1 MKKTLVLLVAVLS
14 LAISAS
20 ALELRVG
27 GFFGMRTMNDAAI
40 KDIYGEGTV
49 LYPIVQLDILAGLGV
64 GASYELY
71 DRSGT
76 VQPYGES
83 SRLKITGLEG
93 FLSYSINLKIVR
105 PYVRAGFGSYDYEQ
119 TVESD
124 YLAGYK
130 VKAPKTA
137 PHFAAG
143 VVLKIL
149 KPVYFAVEAKYVP
162 LKVRPFEDEVDLG
175 GWRFSAGLGLAF
187 GI

>member
-1 MKKTLVLLVAVLS
+1 MKKTLSIVLS
-14 LAISAS
+14 VLGFTVSAS
-20 ALELRVG
+20 ALELRIG
-27 GFFGMRTMNDAAI
+27 SFFGMRTMNDAAI

-49 LYPIVQLDILAGLGV
+49 LYPIVHLDLLAGFGV
-64 GASYELY
+64 GASFELY

-83 SRLKITGLEG
+83 TRLKITGMEG
-93 FLSYSINLKIVR
+93 FFSYSINLKIVR
-105 PYVRAGFGSYDYEQ
+105 PYVRAGIGSYDYEQ
-119 TVESD
+119 SVESD

-130 VKAPKTA
+130 VKAKKTA

-162 LKVRPFEDEVDLG
+162 LKVHPIEDEVDLG
-175 GWRFSAGLGLAF
+175 GWRFAAGLGLAI